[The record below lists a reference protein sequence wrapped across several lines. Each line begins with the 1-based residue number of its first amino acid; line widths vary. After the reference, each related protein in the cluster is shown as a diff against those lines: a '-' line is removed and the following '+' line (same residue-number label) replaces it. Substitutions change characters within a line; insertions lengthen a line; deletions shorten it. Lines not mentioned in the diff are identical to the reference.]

1 MAKALYNP
9 ALKVRLRRVAGI
21 HFLYIIALIAQL
33 IAYDAGK
40 LIEPVVVLR
49 KWAVITLLIVVVA
62 VIWYWVQM
70 KNVTQNTLH
79 KLAFTLIT
87 TDIFI
92 ASFHV
97 YLQRGM
103 ASKAVFLYVIPL
115 IVAACLQR
123 KSALIATSLVCI
135 AAYTLSSIA
144 YFVLNFN
151 EGYKLELYGEIGF
164 YSGMLL
170 FVSLA
175 LWLIVRP
182 NQIRSK
188 KA

>member
-1 MAKALYNP
+1 
-9 ALKVRLRRVAGI
+9 
-21 HFLYIIALIAQL
+21 
-33 IAYDAGK
+33 
-40 LIEPVVVLR
+40 
-49 KWAVITLLIVVVA
+49 
-62 VIWYWVQM
+62 M
-70 KNVTQNTLH
+70 KNVTQATLH

-97 YLQRGM
+97 YIQRGM

-135 AAYTLSSIA
+135 AAYTLSAIA